1 MADTIP
7 ALGTEHNPSAT
18 TTIALDPEQRD
29 ALASLLASGVMDTAS
44 NHLAALY
51 ESILS
56 EISKN
61 TPSAIQITDPM
72 AISSAKK
79 LTEIIGT
86 DWDDLPP
93 GTVDPQYPPWK
104 CGRRANAHQGD
115 YIALG
120 RAILIAGLAARS

>member
-7 ALGTEHNPSAT
+7 ALGTEQNPPAT
-18 TTIALDPEQRD
+18 TTITLDPEQRD
-29 ALASLLASGVMDTAS
+29 ALASLLSNGVMDTGS
-44 NHLAALY
+44 NRLAALY
-51 ESILS
+51 EGILS
-56 EISKN
+56 ELGKS
-61 TPSAIQITDPM
+61 TPSEIEITDRM
-72 AISSAKK
+72 ALSGAKK

-93 GTVDPQYPPWK
+93 GTVDPQYPPWE

-120 RAILIAGLAARS
+120 RAILTAGLAART